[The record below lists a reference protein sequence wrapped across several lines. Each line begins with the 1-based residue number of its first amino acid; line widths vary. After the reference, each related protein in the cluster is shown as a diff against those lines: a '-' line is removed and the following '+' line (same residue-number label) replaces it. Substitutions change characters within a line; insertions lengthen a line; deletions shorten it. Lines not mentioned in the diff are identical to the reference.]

1 MNQCLYNG
9 WNLECQKNNMI
20 IVCIYHH
27 PSMEL
32 SEFNYHF
39 LLVILEKISKEK
51 NGSADHD
58 EEVADFLDTMY
69 YKLLLPNISSPTQI
83 MSNSA
88 TLIDKI
94 FTNDYDN
101 TFTPGNLVTTLS
113 DHLAQILIV
122 PI

>member
-1 MNQCLYNG
+1 
-9 WNLECQKNNMI
+9 
-20 IVCIYHH
+20 
-27 PSMEL
+27 
-32 SEFNYHF
+32 
-39 LLVILEKISKEK
+39 
-51 NGSADHD
+51 
-58 EEVADFLDTMY
+58 MY